1 MIVHHKMGFNAG
13 PEPINTEE
21 AVNAVADL
29 MLSFAEAVALHGPT
43 CDCASEDTCEG
54 AVLTVEEAKAFVKSQ
69 KDQEVADYRAWLFD
83 PNRDMDNRPP
93 RPEQNRSA
101 AIQVGDGDLL
111 QVFERWCGAN
121 GYSTA
126 EIMSWMIDYF
136 MFEGDP
142 PPTLRG
148 LVERDRLA

>member
-1 MIVHHKMGFNAG
+1 MIVHHKMGFKAG
-13 PEPINTEE
+13 PEPINTGERV
-21 AVNAVADL
+21 AAVADL

-54 AVLTVEEAKAFVKSQ
+54 AVLSVEEAKAFVKMQ
-69 KDQEVADYRAWLFD
+69 EEQEVANYRAWLFD

-93 RPEQNRSA
+93 RPEQDRSG
-101 AIQVGDGDLL
+101 AIAVADSDLL
-111 QVFERWCGAN
+111 QVFERWCSTN

-126 EIMSWMIDYF
+126 EITSWMINYF
-136 MFEGDP
+136 MFEGEP

-148 LVERDRLA
+148 LVEKDRLA